1 MVEYVK
7 PIFFGILVAGFI
19 FTYTTA
25 VAVYF
30 RRKAPGARFFSV
42 FLLFVSFWI
51 STYFFETM
59 AQVERWKHI
68 IFYFKY
74 VFIVFVPILFLQF
87 SMEFTGTTKKER
99 IIVHSL
105 LLLASLIILGLIFT
119 NPLHG
124 LIIKDIDIITRND
137 ISLVKMERGFL
148 HYFID
153 VILMLI
159 AALGLFLLV
168 IRMDLRNADQRNHFI
183 VISSAIIIP
192 VIGIFLEIFEI
203 GFFGEVDT
211 PTFFFIFSS
220 IVVVQGMI
228 NLDLFHINTMS
239 RDMMVDNINEGIIF
253 IGRQGKIIDIN
264 KRAREI
270 LDLEG
275 SDFKEMT
282 LQEINPKIAKAL
294 RSPGNRKAEKI
305 HIAIFKE
312 GRTFDVKFTNLF
324 TPRGSLLGY
333 LILLQDITE
342 RKRYQRDL
350 ENNKEELRRSN
361 EVLEV
366 INKILRHDLMNDL
379 MVMKMAK
386 GTYHRTKDIKILDK
400 MDSSLER
407 SLSLIK
413 RMRELE
419 MSMKRGKSF
428 YPVDLGKALR
438 EVSYKFDIP
447 VTVRGSCRILADEA
461 IHSILL
467 NLLTNAK
474 KHGGADHVN
483 IFIEPVNGYCGMI
496 VMDNGRGMPMDVA
509 ERIFEEG
516 FSHGENRGSGLGMYI
531 VKRTMERYGG
541 SARIERSGSE
551 GTTIILNFRCA

>member
-1 MVEYVK
+1 MVDYVK

-42 FLLFVSFWI
+42 FLLFVSFWT

-105 LLLASLIILGLIFT
+105 LLVASIIILGLIFT

-137 ISLVKMERGFL
+137 ISLVIMERGFL

-153 VILMLI
+153 VFLMLI
-159 AALGLFLLV
+159 AALGLLLLV
-168 IRMDLRNADQRNHFI
+168 IRMDLTNADQRNHFI

-220 IVVVQGMI
+220 IVVVHGMI

-253 IGRQGKIIDIN
+253 IGRRSKIIDIN

-438 EVSYKFDIP
+438 EASYKFDIP
-447 VTVRGSCRILADEA
+447 VTVKGSCRILADEA

-483 IFIEPVNGYCGMI
+483 VFIEPVNGYCRMI
-496 VMDNGRGMPMDVA
+496 VRDNGRGMPMDVA

-541 SARIERSGSE
+541 SARIERSGPE